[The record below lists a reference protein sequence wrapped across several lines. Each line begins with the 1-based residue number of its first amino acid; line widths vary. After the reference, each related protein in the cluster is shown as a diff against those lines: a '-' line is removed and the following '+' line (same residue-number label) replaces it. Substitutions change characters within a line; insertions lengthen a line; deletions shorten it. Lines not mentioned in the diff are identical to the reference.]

1 MKSEIKLYFVV
12 TTSLGFLFNI
22 LNFLQKSMLLIT
34 F

>member
-12 TTSLGFLFNI
+12 TTSLRFLFNI